1 MNPATSPLD
10 LTERLATEQRA
21 RQNRLAALWQ
31 MTIAERVAAM
41 RRGELTYEQL
51 AAWTARHRS
60 KSPPSMASSNGS
72 PPRPRR
78 PANDTADGQPH
89 AQLVGRRRE
98 RWRADKGAHLPGGD
112 VRRARASAGR
122 T

>member
-1 MNPATSPLD
+1 MRSGRSPNQPSLWRSRTRRPEMVAGAPRRQAGTTEPSAAKEPVMNPATSPLD

-60 KSPPSMASSNGS
+60 KSPPSM
-72 PPRPRR
+72 
-78 PANDTADGQPH
+78 
-89 AQLVGRRRE
+89 
-98 RWRADKGAHLPGGD
+98 
-112 VRRARASAGR
+112 
-122 T
+122 